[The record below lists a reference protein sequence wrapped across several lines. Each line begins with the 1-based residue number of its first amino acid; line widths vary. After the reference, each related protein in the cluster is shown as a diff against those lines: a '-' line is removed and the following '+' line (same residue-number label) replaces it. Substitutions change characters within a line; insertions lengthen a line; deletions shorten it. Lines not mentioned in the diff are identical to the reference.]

1 MEIVEFLHL
10 VRNLQY
16 KPISLKKNILFVGS
30 FKEKSKDGSLGGQM
44 FACNTLIKSNLSDYV
59 NWHLVDSTADSN
71 IIAGFFPR
79 FLKSSK
85 RFFIFI
91 KYLFTKKIDIVL
103 IFTSNGLSFFEK
115 GVMALIVKFFTNK
128 KVILAPRSGF
138 IIEDIQNVKF
148 FKRFIPFVISKC
160 DIIIC
165 QSESWKLFFQNL
177 NKKNEEKYKVIPNW
191 INEKKYINIPLNEKK
206 EIINIL
212 FLSWLDRNKG
222 VFEIIE
228 AVKMLVKENLNFNL
242 ILAGNG
248 RDFKKI
254 SEDVELNG
262 LKQYVELFGWATG
275 HEKLDLLNNCDI
287 YILPSHFEGYPNS
300 LLEAMASGKA
310 CIATNVGAIPEIIK
324 NETNGLLIEKKNV
337 LQLYSALKCLI
348 LDYEKR
354 ISLSKNARNTI
365 MLNNTEIIG
374 IENYKK
380 IFEICVE

>member
-1 MEIVEFLHL
+1 M
-10 VRNLQY
+10 
-16 KPISLKKNILFVGS
+16 
-30 FKEKSKDGSLGGQM
+30 
-44 FACNTLIKSNLSDYV
+44 
-59 NWHLVDSTADSN
+59 
-71 IIAGFFPR
+71 
-79 FLKSSK
+79 
-85 RFFIFI
+85 
-91 KYLFTKKIDIVL
+91 
-103 IFTSNGLSFFEK
+103 
-115 GVMALIVKFFTNK
+115 
-128 KVILAPRSGF
+128 
-138 IIEDIQNVKF
+138 
-148 FKRFIPFVISKC
+148 
-160 DIIIC
+160 
-165 QSESWKLFFQNL
+165 
-177 NKKNEEKYKVIPNW
+177 
-191 INEKKYINIPLNEKK
+191 
-206 EIINIL
+206 

-348 LDYEKR
+348 LDYGKR